1 MWKVTVFSYAVQ
13 WSFTAQIDKKENLN
27 FIPSDFIGIQM
38 QVKAVAISRINC
50 GILRLVSVVHNAI
63 LAIFDISMDFHI
75 VVGTEPSVQF
85 ILAVGTPQDGSVK
98 GAAVGKT
105 IRYTADVYGT
115 SLAEI
120 MRRHL
125 HFLIPVSYT
134 HLAHP
139 VKERSRMEK
148 PETEGGEK
156 QRWSA
161 ADIQN
166 FTEAVGDTNFIHR
179 GEQAIVPGLL
189 MLETMLLE
197 CEKQE
202 MVWKEIKMRFYK
214 PVFASQPVWTT
225 REGMEITART
235 KEEDV
240 CWKMWLS

>member
-1 MWKVTVFSYAVQ
+1 MKS
-13 WSFTAQIDKKENLN
+13 SIDKGPDWFRNLAGG
-27 FIPSDFIGIQM
+27 FAAFSGYDGYEIA
-38 QVKAVAISRINC
+38 QVE
-50 GILRLVSVVHNAI
+50 L
-63 LAIFDISMDFHI
+63 
-75 VVGTEPSVQF
+75 
-85 ILAVGTPQDGSVK
+85 VK
-98 GAAVGKT
+98 GSGEKEPVCEEKRRDHYATLALSKNGKQMT
-105 IRYTADVYGT
+105 MKLIRPKETVEQISG
-115 SLAEI
+115 SRMEG
-120 MRRHL
+120 
-125 HFLIPVSYT
+125 
-134 HLAHP
+134 AHP
-139 VKERSRMEK
+139 VKERPRMEK

-166 FTEAVGDTNFIHR
+166 FTEAVGDTNSIHQ

-202 MVWKEIKMRFYK
+202 MVWKKIKMRFYK

>member
-1 MWKVTVFSYAVQ
+1 MKLS
-13 WSFTAQIDKKENLN
+13 IDKGPDWFRNLAGG
-27 FIPSDFIGIQM
+27 FAAFSGYDGYEIA
-38 QVKAVAISRINC
+38 QVE
-50 GILRLVSVVHNAI
+50 L
-63 LAIFDISMDFHI
+63 
-75 VVGTEPSVQF
+75 
-85 ILAVGTPQDGSVK
+85 VK
-98 GAAVGKT
+98 GSGEREPVCEEKRRDRYATLALSKNGKQMT
-105 IRYTADVYGT
+105 MKLIRPKETVEQISG
-115 SLAEI
+115 SRMEG
-120 MRRHL
+120 
-125 HFLIPVSYT
+125 
-134 HLAHP
+134 AHP
-139 VKERSRMEK
+139 VKERPRMEK

-166 FTEAVGDTNFIHR
+166 FTEAVGDTNSIHQ

-202 MVWKEIKMRFYK
+202 TVWKKITMRFYK

>member
-1 MWKVTVFSYAVQ
+1 MKS
-13 WSFTAQIDKKENLN
+13 SIDKGPDWFRNLAGGFAAFSGYDGYEIAQVELVQGIKEELPVCEEKKRDRYATLKLSKNGKQITMKL
-27 FIPSDFIGIQM
+27 IRPKEIVEQ
-38 QVKAVAISRINC
+38 IS
-50 GILRLVSVVHNAI
+50 
-63 LAIFDISMDFHI
+63 
-75 VVGTEPSVQF
+75 
-85 ILAVGTPQDGSVK
+85 GSRME
-98 GAAVGKT
+98 G
-105 IRYTADVYGT
+105 
-115 SLAEI
+115 
-120 MRRHL
+120 
-125 HFLIPVSYT
+125 
-134 HLAHP
+134 AHP
-139 VKERSRMEK
+139 VKERPRMEK

-166 FTEAVGDTNFIHR
+166 FTEAVGDTNSIHQ

-202 MVWKEIKMRFYK
+202 MVWKKIKMRFYK

>member
-1 MWKVTVFSYAVQ
+1 M
-13 WSFTAQIDKKENLN
+13 E
-27 FIPSDFIGIQM
+27 
-38 QVKAVAISRINC
+38 
-50 GILRLVSVVHNAI
+50 
-63 LAIFDISMDFHI
+63 
-75 VVGTEPSVQF
+75 E
-85 ILAVGTPQDGSVK
+85 
-98 GAAVGKT
+98 
-105 IRYTADVYGT
+105 
-115 SLAEI
+115 
-120 MRRHL
+120 
-125 HFLIPVSYT
+125 
-134 HLAHP
+134 AHP

-156 QRWSA
+156 QRWFA

-166 FTEAVGDTNFIHR
+166 FTEAVGDTNSIHQ

-202 MVWKEIKMRFYK
+202 MAWKKIKMRFYK

>member
-1 MWKVTVFSYAVQ
+1 MKLSIDREPDCFRNLAGGFSVFSGYDGYEI
-13 WSFTAQIDKKENLN
+13 AQVELAKGSEKKKPICEEKKR
-27 FIPSDFIGIQM
+27 D
-38 QVKAVAISRINC
+38 RY
-50 GILRLVSVVHNAI
+50 AI
-63 LAIFDISMDFHI
+63 LKLTKNGKQMTMKLIRPKETVEQISGFRM
-75 VVGTEPSVQF
+75 E
-85 ILAVGTPQDGSVK
+85 
-98 GAAVGKT
+98 
-105 IRYTADVYGT
+105 
-115 SLAEI
+115 E
-120 MRRHL
+120 
-125 HFLIPVSYT
+125 
-134 HLAHP
+134 AHP

-156 QRWSA
+156 QSWSA

-166 FTEAVGDTNFIHR
+166 FTEAVGDTNSIHR

-202 MVWKEIKMRFYK
+202 MVWKKIKMRFYK